1 MALTPKQR
9 KVQRD
14 YLTRKKRTLQR
25 QGASNA
31 EIKAFMGGR
40 WDFSGMSDKAL
51 ERAYNEIKS
60 KGRTQVFGNYV
71 YTSDYVKK
79 AKIWYGD
86 KFSVEK
92 LTQGFRSSQRS
103 DLNRFHSAKE
113 VKEYRSER
121 DREAKERYISALEE
135 MHYNTREAGNK
146 AQEKAFKSMISRIRR
161 MSASNFGAFL
171 TGGASDK
178 VSFDNVM
185 VFVDT
190 DGKETA
196 FEFQDS
202 LAREILDNVDKFSK
216 QFVSDMRRRKKR
228 GKK

>member
-1 MALTPKQR
+1 
-9 KVQRD
+9 
-14 YLTRKKRTLQR
+14 
-25 QGASNA
+25 
-31 EIKAFMGGR
+31 
-40 WDFSGMSDKAL
+40 
-51 ERAYNEIKS
+51 
-60 KGRTQVFGNYV
+60 
-71 YTSDYVKK
+71 
-79 AKIWYGD
+79 
-86 KFSVEK
+86 
-92 LTQGFRSSQRS
+92 
-103 DLNRFHSAKE
+103 
-113 VKEYRSER
+113 
-121 DREAKERYISALEE
+121 
-135 MHYNTREAGNK
+135 
-146 AQEKAFKSMISRIRR
+146 

-228 GKK
+228 GKKWLATMQATLKRLQTRKKRKYGYLVSQRWLTMTS

>member
-51 ERAYNEIKS
+51 ERAYNEVKG
-60 KGRTQVFGNYV
+60 KGRTQVFGNHV

-79 AKIWYGD
+79 AKAWYGD
-86 KFSVEK
+86 KFSTEK

-113 VKEYRSER
+113 VKEYRSQR

-135 MHYNTREAGNK
+135 MYYNTENQGTSAR
-146 AQEKAFKSMISRIRR
+146 KS
-161 MSASNFGAFL
+161 L
-171 TGGASDK
+171 
-178 VSFDNVM
+178 
-185 VFVDT
+185 
-190 DGKETA
+190 
-196 FEFQDS
+196 
-202 LAREILDNVDKFSK
+202 
-216 QFVSDMRRRKKR
+216 
-228 GKK
+228 

>member
-60 KGRTQVFGNYV
+60 KGRTRVFGNHV

-79 AKIWYGD
+79 AKAWYGD

-103 DLNRFHSAKE
+103 YLNRFHSAKE

-121 DREAKERYISALEE
+121 DREAKERYIQALEE
-135 MHYNTREAGNK
+135 MHYNTRDAGNK
-146 AQEKAFKSMISRIRR
+146 AQEKAFKSMVSRIRR

-196 FEFQDS
+196 FEFQGS

>member
-1 MALTPKQR
+1 MALTPKER

-40 WDFSGMSDKAL
+40 WNFAGMSDKAL
-51 ERAYNEIKS
+51 ERAYKEVKG
-60 KGRTQVFGNYV
+60 KGRTQVFGNHV

-79 AKIWYGD
+79 AKAWYGD

-92 LTQGFRSSQRS
+92 LTQGFRRSQRS

-113 VKEYRSER
+113 VKEYKSNR
-121 DREAKERYISALEE
+121 DLKAKERYIEALED
-135 MHYNTREAGNK
+135 MYYNTRETGNK

-171 TGGASDK
+171 TGGAADK
-178 VSFDNVM
+178 VSFDSVM
-185 VFVDT
+185 VFIETDDT
-190 DGKETA
+190 KTA

-202 LAREILDNVDKFSK
+202 LARGILSNVDKFSK
-216 QFVSDMRRRKKR
+216 QFVSDMRRQNKR